1 MGDFRMR
8 CAAPGLLAA
17 ALLCSAASGADAL
30 DVGPKVLPL
39 TIAGIVVEIPV
50 AGSTEVKA
58 NADVVALQASA
69 TGDLAAIQ
77 VHALEI
83 ARGMKFP
90 RDPCAHKG
98 VNIVV
103 NSIDAATIAPR
114 QTSAVVDLNGRVTV
128 WLCKKILGA
137 LLRAEIASERVS
149 ISAPVELYLPSPQVI
164 ALRLSGRAILRA
176 NNRAIMEAA
185 NDFLGDIDAAFSAQ
199 LSKLLDSSRARA
211 TIPPLPGLDLA
222 VDHAAFGQEG
232 SKLIVRADGRATMT
246 SAAFASL
253 LGFIGQ

>member
-8 CAAPGLLAA
+8 CTAPGLLAA
-17 ALLCSAASGADAL
+17 ALFCSGASGADAL
-30 DVGPKVLPL
+30 NVGPKVLPL
-39 TIAGIVVEIPV
+39 TIAGVVVEIPV
-50 AGSTEVKA
+50 AGSLEVKT
-58 NADVVALQASA
+58 NADAIALQASA
-69 TGDLAAIQ
+69 TGDLGAIQ

-83 ARGMKFP
+83 ARGIKLP
-90 RDPCAHKG
+90 HEACAHKG
-98 VNIVV
+98 VNIVI
-103 NSIDAATIAPR
+103 NSIDAATITPR
-114 QTSAVVDLNGRVTV
+114 QTSAIVDLNGRVTV
-128 WLCKKILGA
+128 WLCQKILGA
-137 LLRAEIASERVS
+137 LVRAQIASDHVS

-199 LSKLLDSSRARA
+199 LSKLLNSSRARA

-222 VDHAAFGQEG
+222 IDDAAFAQQG

-246 SAAFASL
+246 GAAFASL
-253 LGFIGQ
+253 LGFIGR